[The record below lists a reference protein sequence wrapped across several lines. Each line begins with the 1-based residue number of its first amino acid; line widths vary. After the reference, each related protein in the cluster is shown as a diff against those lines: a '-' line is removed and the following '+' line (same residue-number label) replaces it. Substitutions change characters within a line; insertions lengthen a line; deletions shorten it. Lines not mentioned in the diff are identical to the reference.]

1 MGDFE
6 SIDLECSRRAWGLAY
21 ALLQNAAD
29 ADDVMQL
36 AMVVAWRRQAQIPAE
51 TWPWFA
57 AVVANCARN
66 FRRGES
72 RKRARESLLQKTVQS
87 TAGCQGAAS
96 SIETDELRALLLQ
109 ALAKLPPE
117 EREAVALCH
126 VGGLTQAQASQ
137 TTGVNLNTF
146 KARASRGLARL
157 RETLQSRPGSVE
169 AYLTSMAIPLPAE
182 GVEAALARWR
192 QGAVGAATPG
202 LTLTSLPAIAALA
215 AAMVAL
221 LAVLWLALDAGGL
234 QAEANP
240 RAPQIAVENTLP
252 VAGTPPEAAKVPTVV
267 QDGKL
272 GADSEVGG
280 VVGRDSTDASATID
294 TAEDTPQSAATRPAD
309 TLNPPGALAPG
320 SLRVR
325 TSFYESGERYMQ
337 WTELVQTTG
346 AIRVGSFAA
355 YFPSGRVQEVGQ
367 YVHDKKE
374 GTWTKYH
381 ENGAMFYR
389 GDYLDGRPEGPWI
402 FHSAEDRPATEG
414 SYKNGKREGL
424 WRMFHDNGQIERN
437 ITYQDDQAEGQS
449 IEFDDQGRKRRETQW
464 HEGARVSQR
473 EFDENGN
480 LVE

>member
-1 MGDFE
+1 MQQASLGLGLCSVAERRRCRRRDATGHGRGLAPPGTDSGRNLALVCGSCRE
-6 SIDLECSRRAWGLAY
+6 LRQKLPPGGITQTRPGVDAAKDRPIHRRLSRRGIVHR
-21 ALLQNAAD
+21 NGRAARP
-29 ADDVMQL
+29 V
-36 AMVVAWRRQAQIPAE
+36 
-51 TWPWFA
+51 
-57 AVVANCARN
+57 
-66 FRRGES
+66 
-72 RKRARESLLQKTVQS
+72 
-87 TAGCQGAAS
+87 AAS
-96 SIETDELRALLLQ
+96 PGQ
-109 ALAKLPPE
+109 AAPE

-221 LAVLWLALDAGGL
+221 LAVLWLAMDAGGL

-252 VAGTPPEAAKVPTVV
+252 VAGTPPEAAQVPTVV

-294 TAEDTPQSAATRPAD
+294 TAEETPQSAATRPAD

-374 GTWTKYH
+374 GTWTKYY

-424 WRMFHDNGQIERN
+424 WRMFHDNGQIKRN

-473 EFDENGN
+473 QFDENGN